1 MTAPSQEA
9 LHAATQQAESM
20 VQHKTRMRHSQIAAQ
35 TPLPQQGAKAAP
47 TEAQQRLRTAAEP
60 KRVGCCIISCNWLL
74 GCQLHHCVVME
85 PYAHFA
91 WPRQHPVRDAHALD
105 FRTDASHFV
114 C

>member
-1 MTAPSQEA
+1 
-9 LHAATQQAESM
+9 M
-20 VQHKTRMRHSQIAAQ
+20 VQHKTQMRQSQIAAQ

-47 TEAQQRLRTAAEP
+47 TEAQQRLSTAAEP

-74 GCQLHHCVVME
+74 GYQLHHCVVME

-91 WPRQHPVRDAHALD
+91 WPRQHSVRDARALD